1 MKKFSKITNAKVGE
15 EPKVEV
21 KKMNEEEIFKFKVLN
36 LMDDFLKI
44 QTYGPVDRYLRAGS
58 IKISGKETFL
68 EALMSLMD
76 DKSNKTAKAV
86 LESLNGEVGDWEA
99 IDNKIEEVNTKI
111 EENSKSTDEIK
122 HRDKVLS
129 IYNKYGSDK
138 TLCLSMFEKHIEKIT
153 DGENAY
159 MKYVVT
165 EKISLS
171 HDNSELFKNVSEKYL
186 EKSKQLGFTK

>member
-1 MKKFSKITNAKVGE
+1 MKKFSNITKQKVGE
-15 EPKVEV
+15 EPKVEL
-21 KKMNEEEIFKFKVLN
+21 KKLNEEEMFKYKVLN
-36 LMDDFLKI
+36 LMDQFLSI
-44 QTYGPVDRYLRAGS
+44 RTYGPVDRYLRAGS

-86 LESLNGEVGDWEA
+86 LESLKGEVGDWEA

-111 EENSKSTDEIK
+111 EENTKSTEEVK

-129 IYNKYGSDK
+129 IYKKYGSDK
-138 TLCLSMFEKHIEKIT
+138 NLCLSMFEKHIEKIT
-153 DGENAY
+153 DAENAY

-165 EKISLS
+165 EKISIN
-171 HDNSELFKNVSEKYL
+171 HDNAELFKNVSEKYL
-186 EKSKQLGFTK
+186 EKSKQLGFNK

>member
-1 MKKFSKITNAKVGE
+1 MKKFSKITNQKIGE

-21 KKMNEEEIFKFKVLN
+21 KKMNEEEMFKYKVLN

-76 DKSNKTAKAV
+76 DKSNTTSKSV
-86 LESLNGEVGDWEA
+86 LESLKGEVGDWEA
-99 IDNKIEEVNTKI
+99 IDNKIEEVNSKI
-111 EENSKSTDEIK
+111 EENSKLTIEIK

-138 TLCLSMFEKHIEKIT
+138 NLCLSMFEKNIDKIT

-159 MKYVVT
+159 MKYIVT
-165 EKISLS
+165 EKISIN
-171 HDNSELFKNVSEKYL
+171 HDNSELFKKVSEKYL

>member
-1 MKKFSKITNAKVGE
+1 MKKFSKITNQKIGE

-21 KKMNEEEIFKFKVLN
+21 KKMNEEEMFKYKVLN

-44 QTYGPVDRYLRAGS
+44 QTYGPVDRYLRAGT

-86 LESLNGEVGDWEA
+86 LESLKGEVGDWEA

-111 EENSKSTDEIK
+111 EENSKSTGEIK

-138 TLCLSMFEKHIEKIT
+138 NLCLSMFEKNIEKIT

-159 MKYVVT
+159 IKYVVT
-165 EKISLS
+165 EKISID